1 MQKNS
6 GSREIWIFMG
16 KTHDVSLGKLIYY
29 RENQVFYGETK
40 NSALT
45 SVQCGLFSEKMRRLH
60 QTKSETMVG

>member
-6 GSREIWIFMG
+6 VSREIWIFMG

-40 NSALT
+40 QVL
-45 SVQCGLFSEKMRRLH
+45 
-60 QTKSETMVG
+60 